1 MNKPDISPM
10 LPGSFSTQPQ
20 PATSPSALVQ
30 QVRPVDSVEGQPA
43 ILPTRP
49 ASLTKLAEYVD
60 PYLFDT
66 GYYASR
72 AEYEELSRTA
82 ATRIQLRAD
91 VENAPAKKRGRR
103 PAQQ

>member
-1 MNKPDISPM
+1 MNKPDIPPM
-10 LPGSFSTQPQ
+10 LPGSLSTQSQ
-20 PATSPSALVQ
+20 PVTSPSAVVR
-30 QVRPVDSVEGQPA
+30 QVGPVDSIGGQPA

-49 ASLTKLAEYVD
+49 APLTKAAEYVD

-66 GYYASR
+66 SYYASR

-91 VENAPAKKRGRR
+91 VENVPAKRRVRR
-103 PAQQ
+103 PAQS